1 MSEKV
6 KLVIDDKT
14 IELPVVVGT
23 EGEHGFVISKLR
35 QETGYITVDPGFAS
49 TGSCRSAITYID
61 GDKGIL
67 RYRGYPIEQLAEKA
81 SFVETAYLLINGEL
95 PSRAELSR
103 YSNAF
108 TKNANL
114 HEDMKKFFGGYPAT
128 GHPMAMLSAMICA
141 LSVYYP
147 ELIKPDPRPEDI
159 ELSAIELMAK
169 VRTIVACTY
178 KKTVGEPFMYA
189 KEELEYV
196 ANFLHMMFSTP
207 THEYKI
213 NQTVVNT
220 LKMLFLLHADHEQN
234 CSTSTVRMVGGSGA
248 NLFASVSAGV
258 SALWGPLHGGAN
270 QKVVEMLEMISADG
284 GDVDKYIAKA
294 KDPDSK
300 FRLMGFGHRVYKN
313 YDPRAKIIKTETH
326 ALLNT
331 LDRHDPL
338 LDLAVKLEEKALK
351 DDYFAERKLYPNVDF
366 YSGLIY
372 KAIGIPT
379 PMFPVM
385 FAIGRLP
392 GWIAHWKEMVENPE
406 TRIARPRQIYVGAN
420 KREYIPIDQR

>member
-6 KLVIDDKT
+6 KLTIKDKT
-14 IELPVVVGT
+14 LELPVVVGT
-23 EGEHGFVISKLR
+23 EGERGFDISTLR
-35 QETGYITVDPGFAS
+35 QDTGYISLDPGFAN
-49 TGSCRSAITYID
+49 TGACQSAITYID

-81 SFVETAYLLINGEL
+81 TFVETAYLLIHGDL
-95 PSRAELSR
+95 PSKEELYR
-103 YSNAF
+103 YSQAF

-114 HEDMKKFFGGYPAT
+114 HEDMKKFFAGYPAT
-128 GHPMAMLSAMICA
+128 GHPMAMLSAMVCA
-141 LSVYYP
+141 LSVFYP
-147 ELIKPDPRPEDI
+147 ELIKPDPKPEDI

-178 KKTVGEPFMYA
+178 KKTIGEPFMYA
-189 KEELEYV
+189 REDYEYV

-207 THEYKI
+207 THEFKI
-213 NQTVVNT
+213 EPTVVNA
-220 LKMLFLLHADHEQN
+220 LRVLFLLHADHEQN
-234 CSTSTVRMVGGSGA
+234 CSTSTVRMVGSSWA
-248 NLFASVSAGV
+248 NMFASVSAGV
-258 SALWGPLHGGAN
+258 CALWGPLHGGAN
-270 QKVVEMLEMISADG
+270 QKVVEMLEVILEDG
-284 GDVDKYIAKA
+284 GDVDKYIEEAKN
-294 KDPDSK
+294 PNSK
-300 FRLMGFGHRVYKN
+300 FRLMGFGHRVYKS
-313 YDPRAKIIKTETH
+313 YDPRAKIIKQKTH
-326 ALLNT
+326 DLLNT
-331 LDRHDPL
+331 LKLHDPL

-392 GWIAHWKEMVENPE
+392 GWIAHWKEMIENPK
-406 TRIARPRQIYVGAN
+406 TRISRPRQIYTGATE
-420 KREYIPIDQR
+420 REYIPIDKR